1 MPVPVLV
8 QAAMHAHKPRDA
20 FIVIGYTMEDICN
33 SRSGF
38 GFLFGEANLDLSVG
52 LFSFARYADDV
63 PRASPRFLRRC
74 GMVLCHEAGHL
85 FGVKHC
91 VCAAPATQHLHRPA
105 PKLPPC
111 PLPPAPLAPPPAPH
125 PLPLSTPHPLTPHPL
140 TATTTPPPIGTPLA

>member
-1 MPVPVLV
+1 MPVPVPVPVLV
-8 QAAMHAHKPRDA
+8 QAVMHAHKPRDA

-74 GMVLCHEAGHL
+74 GMVLCHEATKNIVL
-85 FGVKHC
+85 VDRIPVARLC
-91 VCAAPATQHLHRPA
+91 VCPGRV
-105 PKLPPC
+105 
-111 PLPPAPLAPPPAPH
+111 H
-125 PLPLSTPHPLTPHPL
+125 PLGDRYWQRFSSLRCRRKVLRPRRRSR
-140 TATTTPPPIGTPLA
+140 